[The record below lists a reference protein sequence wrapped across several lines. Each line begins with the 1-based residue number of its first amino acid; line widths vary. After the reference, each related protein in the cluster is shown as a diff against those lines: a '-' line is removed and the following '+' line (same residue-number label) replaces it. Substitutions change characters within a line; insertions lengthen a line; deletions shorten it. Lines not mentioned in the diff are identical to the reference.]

1 MARTIV
7 VKVGTST
14 LANAEGGIDSLYLQS
29 LADQL
34 CGLMDQGHRV
44 VLVTS
49 GAVRAGVDA
58 LKWTSRPRSIAL
70 KQAAA
75 AVGQGR
81 LMAMYDAVFGAR
93 GKVVGQ
99 VLLTRQLAEE
109 RIRYVNAQNT
119 LAELLKHGAL
129 PIINENDTVSTEEL
143 QFGDNDTLAA
153 LVAALVQAD
162 LLILLTNV
170 DGLLDR
176 NGNVIAEVANLAVV
190 RDLAGG
196 ASLHGSG
203 GMVTKLTAAEVA
215 GAAGVRTV
223 IARGRRADVI
233 LDVVAGH
240 DIGTSFH
247 PVSQKLRG
255 RKHWLAYGT
264 QPRGTLIVNVCA
276 VTALVKEHRSLLPA
290 GIVGVEGQFSAGESV
305 SVRNEAGV
313 EFARG
318 QVTCSHS
325 DAHRIMG
332 AHTSALSEI
341 LGRAADPE
349 IIHKDNLVILPVA

>member
-1 MARTIV
+1 VARTIV

-14 LANAEGGIDSLYLQS
+14 LSNSEGGIDSLYLQS

-58 LKWTSRPRSIAL
+58 LKWTAPPRSIAL

-143 QFGDNDTLAA
+143 RFGDNDTLAA

-176 NGNVIAEVANLAVV
+176 EGSVIPAVENPATV
-190 RDLAGG
+190 RALAGG
-196 ASLHGSG
+196 ASQHGSG
-203 GMVTKLTAAEVA
+203 GMLTKLTAAEIA
-215 GAAGVRTV
+215 GAAGVRTI
-223 IARGRRADVI
+223 IARGRRPNVI
-233 LDVVAGH
+233 PDIVAGN
-240 DIGTSFH
+240 DIGTSFR
-247 PVSQKLRG
+247 PASQKLRG

-264 QPRGTLIVNVCA
+264 QPRGTIVVNVCA
-276 VTALVKEHRSLLPA
+276 VTALVQEHRSLLPA
-290 GIVGVEGQFSAGESV
+290 GIVGVEGEFSAGETV
-305 SVRNEAGV
+305 SVRNETGV

-318 QVTCSHS
+318 QVTCSHA
-325 DAHRIMG
+325 DAQKVMG
-332 AHTSALSEI
+332 AHTSALSTI
-341 LGRAADPE
+341 LGRAADLE
-349 IIHKDNLVILPVA
+349 IIHKDNLVILPSA